1 MIRSSADKDA
11 RRLFQGKHV
20 RRFHMIERQAQ
31 KRLRYLHSA
40 TSIQDLA
47 ALKSNRFERLK
58 GNRKGLCSIRINDQ
72 WRICFRWT
80 EQGAEDVEIIDYH

>member
-1 MIRSSADKDA
+1 MIRSFADKDA

-20 RRFHMIERQAQ
+20 RRFRMIERQAQ
-31 KRLRYLHSA
+31 KRLSYLHNA

-58 GNRKGLCSIRINDQ
+58 GSRKGLCSIRINDQ